1 MCRGLI
7 VFLCVLACL
16 SVQAVEIS
24 NNLLTALKMAESGC
38 NSTAVGDNGLAV
50 GVLQIHPVYVDD
62 ANRILG
68 YRKYSYAD
76 RRSVQKSEEMT
87 RIVLSHYGRCY
98 ERKTGLVCT
107 DEVLARIHN
116 RGYRDWNDSLGALYW
131 KRVKKFLK

>member
-1 MCRGLI
+1 MKCRIAL
-7 VFLCVLACL
+7 FACVLACF

-68 YRKYSYAD
+68 YKRYNYAD
-76 RRSVQKSEEMT
+76 RYNVQKSEEMA
-87 RIVLSHYGRCY
+87 RIVLSHYGKCY
-98 ERKTGLVCT
+98 ERKTGLSCS

-116 RGYRDWNDSLGALYW
+116 RGYRNWNDSLGASYW
-131 KRVKKFLK
+131 ERVKSFLN